1 MEALLAKPRV
11 TVRSCNGVGKD
22 WVCSVIALW
31 WLYTRYPS
39 VVITTAP
46 TNRQVEEILWGE
58 IRNKFNGSKVPLGGR
73 CLQTKIDLEPG
84 WYALGF
90 STDQQAQFQGYR
102 SKHTL
107 IIFSEA
113 QGIPKMIYEA
123 AKGCITGENSKM
135 LLIGNPLVPSGDFY
149 ESQKSESWSRFKI
162 SSFDSPNFTEF
173 GITIEDIRSGK
184 WREKVNRPYPF
195 PALTTPEW
203 AYDRFLEYGEEHPF
217 WHARVLGDFPPESED
232 TLIPISWIDAAV
244 DRKIEVPASR
254 RVLGGDIARYGN
266 CETVV
271 CDFDG
276 YRATFPI
283 IRKDRSTVDT
293 AGDIINHLLPFQ
305 VEQFRAKDVEIFIDD
320 IGVGGGVTDILDREG
335 YSVTGIISNARAENE
350 EKFFDLR
357 SEMWWELR
365 ERFRIGTI
373 SIPKDEKLVA
383 QLAGLKYE
391 YTTRGAIRL
400 ISKEKLRKEGQE
412 SPDRGDSLAMA
423 VWGHNHGTQG
433 RGKKVN
439 LNFNHLMAGGR
450 GGW

>member
-1 MEALLAKPRV
+1 MESVRDNLQ
-11 TVRSCNGVGKD
+11 TSVRSANGVGKD
-22 WVCSVIALW
+22 WVASDIALW
-31 WLYTRYPS
+31 WLYTRCPAI
-39 VVITTAP
+39 VITSAP

-58 IRNKFNGSKVPLGGR
+58 IRRKFNRAKVKLEGR
-73 CLQTKIDLEPG
+73 CLNLKIDIEPK

-90 STDQQAQFQGYR
+90 STDKEAQFQGF
-102 SKHTL
+102 HGENIL

-123 AKGCITGENSKM
+123 AKGCLTSKNSRW
-135 LLIGNPLVPSGDFY
+135 LLIGNPLIPTGDFY
-149 ESQKSESWSRFKI
+149 ESQKLSSWNRIKI
-162 SSFDSPNFTEF
+162 SAFESPNV
-173 GITIEDIRSGK
+173 IENKEVIPGLVTQQWIDARRK
-184 WREKVNRPYPF
+184 
-195 PALTTPEW
+195 
-203 AYDRFLEYGEEHPF
+203 EYGEDHPF
-217 WHARVLGDFPPESED
+217 WYARVLGEFPPESED
-232 TLIPISWIDAAV
+232 TLIPIAWIDSAIE
-244 DRKIEVPASR
+244 RSIEVPASR
-254 RVLGGDIARYGN
+254 RVLGVDVARYGS
-266 CETVV
+266 CETVA

-283 IRKDRSTVDT
+283 IRKDRSTVDS
-293 AGDIINHLLPFQ
+293 AGDIINHLRPFQ
-305 VEQFRAKDVEIFIDD
+305 VEQFRAKDIELFIDD
-320 IGVGGGVTDILDREG
+320 IGVGGGLVDILDREG
-335 YSVTGIISNARAENE
+335 YSVTGVISNARAEDE

-412 SPDRGDSLAMA
+412 SPDRGDALAMA
-423 VWGHNHGTQG
+423 VWGWNHGAQ

-439 LNFNHLMAGGR
+439 IDFSHLYAGGGR